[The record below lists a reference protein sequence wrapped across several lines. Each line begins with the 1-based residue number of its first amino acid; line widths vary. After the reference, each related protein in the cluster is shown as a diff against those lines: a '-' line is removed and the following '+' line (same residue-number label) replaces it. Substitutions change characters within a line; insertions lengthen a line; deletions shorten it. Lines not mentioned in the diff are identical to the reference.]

1 MYWEKIV
8 SYATELKD
16 YHLSTVTQDQ
26 GCHDIVDLPQ
36 DNGTNTTNSY
46 SLKGKVAP
54 NIILFIKIKNS
65 VSQSPVT
72 PGMCLVVMSK

>member
-1 MYWEKIV
+1 MRENSILCYWAEG
-8 SYATELKD
+8 
-16 YHLSTVTQDQ
+16 LSSVTVTQDQ

-72 PGMCLVVMSK
+72 PGICLVVMSK